1 MLSKMTDRTFGR
13 FKKDPIRANVFSRTR
28 AWGNPWLFLAPS
40 LALLSL
46 FVLVPVVLSFIAS
59 LFNVPLTG
67 LNWKFVGLDNYK
79 EALADPGIRRA
90 FWNTIVYCAM
100 TIVPSIF
107 VGLGLALLIES
118 FTRGQTLLRT
128 LLFLPVT
135 ANLVAMAIVFQWVL
149 GVRGGFLNELLAIVG
164 FSPINFLGSKT
175 TALPVIA
182 GVGIWRYSSYNMI
195 IYLAGLTAI
204 PRSVHEATAIDGVR
218 GLAKIRTVIWPL
230 LRPSTIFVLVITFI
244 QSVQV
249 FETIAVM
256 TGGGPLGST
265 QTLLFAI
272 WQQGF
277 AFFRLGYA
285 AALSFVLLI
294 LTVLAGVLR
303 RRAISSTEIR

>member
-1 MLSKMTDRTFGR
+1 MLSKMTERTPGQFQKGP
-13 FKKDPIRANVFSRTR
+13 KRATIFVRTR
-28 AWGNPWLFLAPS
+28 AWGNPWYFVAPS
-40 LALLSL
+40 LAVLAL
-46 FVLVPVVLSFIAS
+46 FVLVPVGLSFVAS

-67 LNWKFVGLDNYK
+67 LNWKFVGLNNYQ
-79 EALADPGIRRA
+79 EAVADPGIRRA
-90 FWNTIVYCAM
+90 FWNTILYCVM

-107 VGLGLALLIES
+107 IGLGLALLVES
-118 FTRGQTLLRT
+118 FTRWQALLRT

-135 ANLVAMAIVFQWVL
+135 ANLVAMAIVFQWIF
-149 GVRGGFLNELLAIVG
+149 GVRGGFLNEILALVG
-164 FSPINFLGSKT
+164 FGPINYLGSKT

-182 GVGIWRYSSYNMI
+182 AVGIWRYSAYNMV

-204 PRSVHEATAIDGVR
+204 PRSVHEASAIDGVR

-230 LRPSTIFVLVITFI
+230 LRPSTVFVLVITFI

-285 AALSFVLLI
+285 AALSFILLI

-303 RRAISSTEIR
+303 RRAISSTEMR